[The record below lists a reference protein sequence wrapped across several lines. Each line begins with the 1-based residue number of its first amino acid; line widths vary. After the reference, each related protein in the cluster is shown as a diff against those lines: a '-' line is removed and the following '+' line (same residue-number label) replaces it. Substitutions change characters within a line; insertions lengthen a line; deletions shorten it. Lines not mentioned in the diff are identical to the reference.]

1 MLSNVTLIRY
11 PFLQV
16 FGSRFPCV
24 PYSQLP
30 LLLQFVSARPL
41 VGLSHALPQVT
52 DVTAIYI
59 FLILCSCL
67 FLILCW
73 PVTPLVCVR
82 PYIGRFQ
89 PCSNFCNINYPFF
102 KNTFVF
108 EVPVQSLYF
117 SLTPFVCTHQ
127 SVGRFKMHND
137 LKGGDVVE
145 LEPPYHTYNSLLV
158 FLRKGVSKLVEWKA
172 KERTTQFLGFDFP
185 FPRWYFRRP
194 PLKKISLPSIMA
206 LHPSPS

>member
-1 MLSNVTLIRY
+1 
-11 PFLQV
+11 
-16 FGSRFPCV
+16 
-24 PYSQLP
+24 
-30 LLLQFVSARPL
+30 
-41 VGLSHALPQVT
+41 
-52 DVTAIYI
+52 
-59 FLILCSCL
+59 
-67 FLILCW
+67 
-73 PVTPLVCVR
+73 
-82 PYIGRFQ
+82 
-89 PCSNFCNINYPFF
+89 
-102 KNTFVF
+102 
-108 EVPVQSLYF
+108 
-117 SLTPFVCTHQ
+117 
-127 SVGRFKMHND
+127 MHND